1 MVHMSIAA
9 EGMTATDLVERLRSG
24 DTSAGSVLYE
34 RHFAMAVR
42 LARRSGH
49 PHDAEE
55 TASEAFARVFAAIR
69 KGRGPTEAFSLYLRS
84 GLRNGA
90 MALFRHRARV
100 RTLDDIERVVVG
112 HIPDHADDGHD
123 TTRHRPCRGVR
134 RTPAKVPLVLR
145 ARVLEGRSNR
155 ESASALGMTATAE
168 AMLYMRAR
176 RALKKSHL
184 DTESGRMR
192 MAIAAFRKRH
202 ASL

>member
-9 EGMTATDLVERLRSG
+9 DGVTDIDLVERLRAG
-24 DTSAGSVLYE
+24 DTSAGGTLYE

-55 TASEAFARVFAAIR
+55 IASEAFARVFAAIR
-69 KGRGPTEAFSLYLRS
+69 KGGGPTEAFSLYLRS
-84 GLRNGA
+84 AVRNGA
-90 MALFRHRARV
+90 MTLFRHRARV
-100 RTLDDIERVVVG
+100 RTLDDIERVVVD

-123 TTRHRPCRGVR
+123 IDTDLAAAFDALPEKYRQ
-134 RTPAKVPLVLR
+134 VLR

-176 RALKKSHL
+176 RALKKSYL
-184 DTESGRMR
+184 DTESGRLR

-202 ASL
+202 ASP